1 MNGLFLLAAG
11 LIVAGFLL
19 ALYATRF
26 FTADR
31 PSFLYDLT
39 VDAVLYAIPVL
50 GLLGMAALLVLQQW
64 NLLVLGTYLIIP
76 IVLGP
81 ILFLAYS
88 RRKCGNGHVNG
99 LTFRFLLI
107 VYLINFSMSL
117 ILLYTFETRTFL
129 YYALIA
135 IIATLIMLEILLF
148 DKRQVSVPVILAQI
162 SMLVLN
168 IIWSINLKYYFY
180 VGRTDV
186 LLHSW
191 YVENIVKYGFVSSVF
206 EDYQTFPLWHILNAA
221 AYRITGV
228 DFPVHD
234 IMFINIGIIYVVI
247 AMGVFLVALKV
258 TGNQRTA
265 MLSSLFVAVY
275 PYFILIGSEAL
286 ARSVVSCLGV
296 ILLLLLLDS
305 KVKSRFWLSVL
316 VTAGI
321 IVFHPVAILFILV
334 ILATM
339 YLAQKIFVRDPEFS
353 LIPGKYFA
361 VAIPMLALYWL
372 LFGNRIVQALL
383 YSVRN
388 LGAST
393 QVMASVIASPA
404 SELFNYLQFV
414 PFLLFIIVGTVAILR
429 SKGLGH
435 NAKIIALTAL
445 VLVPLTFPGPALLI
459 NKFFMDVEM
468 ERFFE
473 NGFVFMGLTAAIGFS
488 ALFLRSGRAMKAVLT
503 LLFVTMVLLSVSND
517 FVATD
522 NPLVKRPFFTHYISS
537 GDAAIIEHLT
547 TMTTGYIL
555 SDYVPHRYLYG
566 SPERVKTHIL
576 EVDSRNL
583 TFLRNSGED
592 LLVIRSGELEGR
604 PLYVSAVDDG
614 NFIHTPG
621 WRNTVYYTGDS
632 PLWNDLGRYS
642 RVYDS
647 NSIQGYN

>member
-1 MNGLFLLAAG
+1 MNGLLLLAAG
-11 LIVAGFLL
+11 LIAAGCLL

-26 FTADR
+26 FTVGR
-31 PSFLYDLT
+31 PAFLYDLT
-39 VDAVLYAIPVL
+39 GGAVLYAIPVL
-50 GLLGMAALLVLQQW
+50 GLLGVAALLVLQQW

-76 IVLGP
+76 VVLGP
-81 ILFLAYS
+81 VLFLVYS
-88 RRKCGNGHVNG
+88 RRKRGNDQADK

-107 VYLINFSMSL
+107 VYLINFSLSL
-117 ILLYTFETRTFL
+117 ILLHTFETRTFL

-148 DKRQVSVPVILAQI
+148 DKRHVSVPVILAQI

-180 VGRTDV
+180 IGRTDV

-286 ARSVVSCLGV
+286 ARSVVSCLGI

-305 KVKSRFWLSVL
+305 RIKSRFWLSVL

-334 ILATM
+334 ILSTM

-372 LFGNRIVQALL
+372 LFGNRIVQTLL
-383 YSVRN
+383 YNVRN

-414 PFLLFIIVGTVAILR
+414 PFLLFIIVGTVVILR

-435 NAKIIALTAL
+435 KAKIIALTAL

-537 GDAAIIEHLT
+537 GDAAIIEHLSM
-547 TMTTGYIL
+547 MTTGYII
-555 SDYVPHRYLYG
+555 SDYVPHRYLYS
-566 SPERVKTHIL
+566 SPENAKTHIL
-576 EVDSRNL
+576 EVDSQNL

-592 LLVIRSGELEGR
+592 LLVIRSEELEGR
-604 PLYVSAVDDG
+604 PLYVSAVEGG
-614 NFIHTPG
+614 NFVHTPS
-621 WRNTVYYTGDS
+621 WRNTVYYTEDS
-632 PLWNDLGRYS
+632 PLWSDLGRYD

-647 NSIQGYN
+647 DSIQGYN